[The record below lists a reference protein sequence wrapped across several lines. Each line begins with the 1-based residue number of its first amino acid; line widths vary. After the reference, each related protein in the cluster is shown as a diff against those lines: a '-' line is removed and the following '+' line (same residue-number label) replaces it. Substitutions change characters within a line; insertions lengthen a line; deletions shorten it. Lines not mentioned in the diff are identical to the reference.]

1 MNFTLTCNPSFVRF
15 RSFKSIWFRLVS
27 LREGVISMKRET
39 RRTFKELAYFSSL
52 GISVSL
58 AIFIGLGIG
67 VWLDRKFDTSPWL
80 TLIFLVL
87 GIIAGFRNIALVI
100 KRARKL

>member
-1 MNFTLTCNPSFVRF
+1 
-15 RSFKSIWFRLVS
+15 
-27 LREGVISMKRET
+27 MKRET
-39 RRTFKELAYFSSL
+39 RRAFKDLAYFSSL
-52 GISVSL
+52 GISVAL

-80 TLIFLVL
+80 TLIFLVF

-100 KRARKL
+100 KRARNLQIYPAGRRKKRLEWIFKNAY

>member
-1 MNFTLTCNPSFVRF
+1 
-15 RSFKSIWFRLVS
+15 
-27 LREGVISMKRET
+27 MKRET
-39 RRTFKELAYFSSL
+39 RRTFKEMAYFSSL

-100 KRARKL
+100 KRARK

>member
-1 MNFTLTCNPSFVRF
+1 
-15 RSFKSIWFRLVS
+15 
-27 LREGVISMKRET
+27 MKKET
-39 RRTFKELAYFSSL
+39 RRAYKELAYFGSL
-52 GISVSL
+52 GISVAL

-67 VWLDRKFDTSPWL
+67 IWLDRKFGTSPWL
-80 TLIFLVL
+80 TLVFLVF

>member
-1 MNFTLTCNPSFVRF
+1 
-15 RSFKSIWFRLVS
+15 
-27 LREGVISMKRET
+27 MKRET
-39 RRTFKELAYFSSL
+39 RRAYKDLAYYSSL
-52 GISVSL
+52 GISVAL

-80 TLIFLVL
+80 TLTFLVL

>member
-1 MNFTLTCNPSFVRF
+1 
-15 RSFKSIWFRLVS
+15 
-27 LREGVISMKRET
+27 MKRET
-39 RRTFKELAYFSSL
+39 RRAFKEMAYYSSL

-87 GIIAGFRNIALVI
+87 GIIAGFRNIALAI
-100 KRARKL
+100 KRVRKS